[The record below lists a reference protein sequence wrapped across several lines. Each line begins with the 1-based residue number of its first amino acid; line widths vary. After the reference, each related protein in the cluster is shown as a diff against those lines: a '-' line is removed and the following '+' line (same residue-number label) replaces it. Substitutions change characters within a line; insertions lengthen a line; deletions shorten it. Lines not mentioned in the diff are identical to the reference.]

1 MEQAT
6 KTTTK
11 TQNISQTIEDI
22 EIKLLLYAIYQRYGY
37 DFQDYSYSSQQRRL
51 KDILKKYNLNFFS
64 ELQNMI
70 LRDENFFSQ
79 VLCDMTITVSEFF
92 RDPEIYK
99 ALREHI
105 TDELKTYP
113 HIKIWHA
120 GCATGE
126 EVYSMAI
133 LLKEEKLYDKAQI
146 YATDINTRALNKAK
160 KGINSSNSF
169 TKASEQYFMAGGKES
184 LSNYYSA
191 DDKSVLIAP
200 SLHKNIV
207 FSDHNLVSD
216 SKFGEMNLILCRNVL
231 IYFNKDLQNRALK
244 LMADSLVPGGFLVL
258 GTKESIT
265 FTDIAKDF
273 EKFCDKEKI
282 YRKRWKSS

>member
-1 MEQAT
+1 M
-6 KTTTK
+6 
-11 TQNISQTIEDI
+11 S
-22 EIKLLLYAIYQRYGY
+22 G
-37 DFQDYSYSSQQRRL
+37 L

-265 FTDIAKDF
+265 FTDIAKDGLMEGLNF
-273 EKFCDKEKI
+273 SDTKNLVEYVSIPVIGSGGINGPENLKSVKKIFNLNFKNLTSELGIFLIEK
-282 YRKRWKSS
+282 